1 MKVIVVENYQQIGQ
15 QGAQIIAD
23 VIKNNANAV
32 LGLAT
37 GTSPIGIYQNL
48 IAMCKNGEISFANVK
63 TVNLDEYVGIDGNH
77 PQSYRYFMN
86 DNLLNHVDIDKSN
99 TFVPNGVAENLQT
112 ECARY
117 TALVNNLVQDIQ
129 LLGIGSNGHI
139 AFNEPGTP
147 FNSTTHVVNLTENTI
162 KDNSRLFEDISQVP
176 TKALTMGIANI
187 MNAKRILIVA
197 NGKNKAQA
205 IYNMIKGPIGPNC
218 PASVLQNHPDVTVI
232 VDKDAASLLLTN
244 KIGTI

>member
-15 QGAQIIAD
+15 LGAQIIAG
-23 VIKNNANAV
+23 VIKNNPNAV

-48 IAMCKNGEISFANVK
+48 VEMCQKGEISFANVK
-63 TVNLDEYVGIDGNH
+63 TVNLDEYVGLDGTH

-86 DNLLNHVDIDKSN
+86 DNLFNHVDIDKAN
-99 TFVPNGVAENLQT
+99 TFVPNGVAENLQE

-117 TALVNNLVQDIQ
+117 TTLVNNLVQDIQ

-147 FNSTTHVVNLTENTI
+147 FDSTTHVVNLTENTI

-187 MNAKRILIVA
+187 MSAKRILIVA

-205 IYNMIKGPIGPNC
+205 VYDMVKGQVNTTC

-232 VDKDAASLLLTN
+232 VDKDAASLL
-244 KIGTI
+244 

>member
-1 MKVIVVENYQQIGQ
+1 MKVIVVENYQQIAQ
-15 QGAQIIAD
+15 LGAQIIAG
-23 VIKNNANAV
+23 VIKNNPNAV

-48 IAMCKNGEISFANVK
+48 VEMCQKGEISFANVK
-63 TVNLDEYVGIDGNH
+63 TVNLDEYVGLDGTH

-86 DNLLNHVDIDKSN
+86 DNLFNHVDIDKAN
-99 TFVPNGVAENLQT
+99 TFVPNGVAENLQE
-112 ECARY
+112 ECTRY
-117 TALVNNLVQDIQ
+117 TTLVNNLVQDIQ

-147 FNSTTHVVNLTENTI
+147 FESTTHVVNLTENTI

-205 IYNMIKGPIGPNC
+205 VYDMVKGQVNTTC

-232 VDKDAASLLLTN
+232 VDKDAASLL
-244 KIGTI
+244 

>member
-15 QGAQIIAD
+15 QCAQIIAG
-23 VIKNNANAV
+23 VIKNNPNAV

-48 IAMCKNGEISFANVK
+48 VEMCQKGEISFANVK
-63 TVNLDEYVGIDGNH
+63 TVNLDEYVGLDGTH

-86 DNLLNHVDIDKSN
+86 DNLFNHVNIDKSN
-99 TFVPNGVAENLQT
+99 TFVPNGVAENLQD
-112 ECARY
+112 ECTRY
-117 TALVNNLVQDIQ
+117 TALVDSLVQDIQ

-147 FNSTTHVVNLTENTI
+147 FDSTTHIVDLTENTI

-197 NGKNKAQA
+197 NGKNKAHA
-205 IYNMIKGPIGPNC
+205 VYNMVKGEVNTSC

-232 VDKDAASLLLTN
+232 VDKDAASLL
-244 KIGTI
+244 

>member
-15 QGAQIIAD
+15 LGAQIIAG
-23 VIKNNANAV
+23 VIKNNPNAV

-48 IAMCKNGEISFANVK
+48 VEMCQKGEISFANVK
-63 TVNLDEYVGIDGNH
+63 TVNLDEYVGLDGTH

-86 DNLLNHVDIDKSN
+86 DNLFNHVDIDKAN
-99 TFVPNGVAENLQT
+99 TFVPNGVAENLQE

-117 TALVNNLVQDIQ
+117 TTLVNNLVQDIQ

-147 FNSTTHVVNLTENTI
+147 FDSTTHVVNLTENTI

-205 IYNMIKGPIGPNC
+205 VYDMVKGQVNTTC

-232 VDKDAASLLLTN
+232 VDEDAASLL
-244 KIGTI
+244 

>member
-15 QGAQIIAD
+15 LGAQIIAG
-23 VIKNNANAV
+23 VIKNNPNAV

-48 IAMCKNGEISFANVK
+48 VEMCQKGEISFANVK
-63 TVNLDEYVGIDGNH
+63 TVNLDEYVGLDGTH

-86 DNLLNHVDIDKSN
+86 DNLFNHVDIDKAN
-99 TFVPNGVAENLQT
+99 TFVPNGVEENLQE
-112 ECARY
+112 ECTRY
-117 TALVNNLVQDIQ
+117 TTLVNNLVQDIQ

-147 FNSTTHVVNLTENTI
+147 FDSTTHVVNLTENTI

-205 IYNMIKGPIGPNC
+205 VYDMVKGQVNKTC

-232 VDKDAASLLLTN
+232 VDKDAASLL
-244 KIGTI
+244 

>member
-15 QGAQIIAD
+15 QGAQIIAG
-23 VIKNNANAV
+23 VIKNSPNAV

-48 IAMCKNGEISFANVK
+48 VEMCQKGEISFANVK
-63 TVNLDEYVGIDGNH
+63 TVNLDEYVGLDGTH

-86 DNLLNHVDIDKSN
+86 DNLFNHVDIYKAN
-99 TFVPNGVAENLQT
+99 TFVPNGVAENLQE
-112 ECARY
+112 ECTRY
-117 TALVNNLVQDIQ
+117 TALVDGLVQDIQ

-147 FNSTTHVVNLTENTI
+147 FDSTTHVVNLTENTI

-205 IYNMIKGPIGPNC
+205 VYDMVKGQVNTTC
-218 PASVLQNHPDVTVI
+218 PASVLQNHSDVTVI
-232 VDKDAASLLLTN
+232 VDKDAASLL
-244 KIGTI
+244 

>member
-15 QGAQIIAD
+15 QGAKIIAG
-23 VIKNNANAV
+23 VIKNNPNAV

-48 IAMCKNGEISFANVK
+48 VEMCQKGEISFANVK
-63 TVNLDEYVGIDGNH
+63 TVNLDEYVGLDGTH

-86 DNLLNHVDIDKSN
+86 DNLFNHVDIDKAN
-99 TFVPNGVAENLQT
+99 TFVPNGVAENLKE

-117 TALVNNLVQDIQ
+117 TTLVNNLVQDIQ

-147 FNSTTHVVNLTENTI
+147 FDSTTHVVNLTENTI

-205 IYNMIKGPIGPNC
+205 VYDMVKGQVNTTC

-232 VDKDAASLLLTN
+232 VDKDAASLL
-244 KIGTI
+244 

>member
-15 QGAQIIAD
+15 FGAQIIAG
-23 VIKNNANAV
+23 VIKNNPNAV

-48 IAMCKNGEISFANVK
+48 VEMCQKGEISFANVK
-63 TVNLDEYVGIDGNH
+63 TVNLDEYVGLDGTH

-86 DNLLNHVDIDKSN
+86 DNLFNHVDIDKAN
-99 TFVPNGVAENLQT
+99 TFVPNGVAENLQE
-112 ECARY
+112 ECTRY
-117 TALVNNLVQDIQ
+117 TTLVNNLVQDIQ

-147 FNSTTHVVNLTENTI
+147 FDSTTHVVNLTENTI
-162 KDNSRLFEDISQVP
+162 KDNSRLFEDICQVP

-205 IYNMIKGPIGPNC
+205 VYDMVKGQVNTTC

-232 VDKDAASLLLTN
+232 VDKDAASLL
-244 KIGTI
+244 

>member
-1 MKVIVVENYQQIGQ
+1 MNVIVVENYQQIGQ
-15 QGAQIIAD
+15 LGAQIIAG
-23 VIKNNANAV
+23 VIKNNPNAV

-48 IAMCKNGEISFANVK
+48 VEMCQKGEISFANVK
-63 TVNLDEYVGIDGNH
+63 TVNLDEYVGLDGTH

-86 DNLLNHVDIDKSN
+86 DNLFNHVDIDKAN
-99 TFVPNGVAENLQT
+99 TFVPNGVAENLQE
-112 ECARY
+112 ECTRY
-117 TALVNNLVQDIQ
+117 TTLVNNLVQDIQ

-147 FNSTTHVVNLTENTI
+147 FDSTTHVVNLTENTI

-205 IYNMIKGPIGPNC
+205 VYDMVKGQVNTTC
-218 PASVLQNHPDVTVI
+218 PASVLQKHPDVTVI
-232 VDKDAASLLLTN
+232 VDKDAASLL
-244 KIGTI
+244 

>member
-15 QGAQIIAD
+15 HGAQIIAG
-23 VIKNNANAV
+23 VIKNNANTV

-48 IAMCKNGEISFANVK
+48 VEMCQKGEISFANVK
-63 TVNLDEYVGIDGNH
+63 TVNLDEYVGLDGTH

-86 DNLLNHVDIDKSN
+86 DNLFNHVDIDKAN
-99 TFVPNGVAENLQT
+99 TFVPNGVAENLQE
-112 ECARY
+112 ECTRY
-117 TALVNNLVQDIQ
+117 TTLVNNLVQDIQ

-147 FNSTTHVVNLTENTI
+147 FESTTHVVNLTENTI

-205 IYNMIKGPIGPNC
+205 VYDMVKGQVNTTC

-232 VDKDAASLLLTN
+232 VDKDAASLL
-244 KIGTI
+244 

>member
-1 MKVIVVENYQQIGQ
+1 MKVIVVENYQQIGV
-15 QGAQIIAD
+15 QGARIIAE
-23 VIKNNANAV
+23 VIKSKPNCV

-48 IAMCKNGEISFANVK
+48 IEMCNNGEISFVDVK
-63 TVNLDEYVGIDGNH
+63 TVNLDEYVGLDGNH
-77 PQSYRYFMN
+77 NQSYRYFM
-86 DNLLNHVDIDKSN
+86 DANLFNHVDINKSN
-99 TFVPNGVAENLQT
+99 TFVPNGVADDLPT
-112 ECARY
+112 ECQRY
-117 TALVNNLVQDIQ
+117 TNLVNSLAQDMQ

-147 FNSTTHVVNLTENTI
+147 FDSTTHVVNLTQNTI

-187 MNAKRILIVA
+187 MNAKSILIVA

-205 IYNMIKGPIGPNC
+205 VFDMVKGAVTPHC
-218 PASVLQNHPDVTVI
+218 PASILQNHPNVTVI
-232 VDKDAASLLLTN
+232 VDKDAASLL
-244 KIGTI
+244 

>member
-15 QGAQIIAD
+15 QGAQIIAG
-23 VIKNNANAV
+23 VIKNNPNAV

-48 IAMCKNGEISFANVK
+48 VEMCQKGEISFANVK
-63 TVNLDEYVGIDGNH
+63 TVNLDEYVGLDGTH

-86 DNLLNHVDIDKSN
+86 DNLFNHVDIDKAN
-99 TFVPNGVAENLQT
+99 TFVPNGVAENLQE
-112 ECARY
+112 ECTRY
-117 TALVNNLVQDIQ
+117 TTLVNNLVQDVQ

-147 FNSTTHVVNLTENTI
+147 FDSTTHVVNLTENTI

-205 IYNMIKGPIGPNC
+205 VYDMVKGQVNTTC

-232 VDKDAASLLLTN
+232 VDKDAASLL
-244 KIGTI
+244 

>member
-15 QGAQIIAD
+15 QGAQIIAE
-23 VIKNNANAV
+23 VIKNNPNAV

-48 IAMCKNGEISFANVK
+48 VEMCQKGEISFANVK
-63 TVNLDEYVGIDGNH
+63 TVNLDEYVGLDGTH

-86 DNLLNHVDIDKSN
+86 DNLFNHVDIDKAN
-99 TFVPNGVAENLQT
+99 TFVPNGVAENLQE

-117 TALVNNLVQDIQ
+117 TTLVNSLVQDIQ

-162 KDNSRLFEDISQVP
+162 KDNSRLFDDISQVP

-187 MNAKRILIVA
+187 MNAKSILIVA

-205 IYNMIKGPIGPNC
+205 VYDMVKGQVSTSC

-232 VDKDAASLLLTN
+232 VDKDAASLL
-244 KIGTI
+244 

>member
-1 MKVIVVENYQQIGQ
+1 MKVIVVENYQQIAQ
-15 QGAQIIAD
+15 LGAQIIAG
-23 VIKNNANAV
+23 VIKNNPNAV

-48 IAMCKNGEISFANVK
+48 VEMCQKGEISFANVK
-63 TVNLDEYVGIDGNH
+63 TVNLDEYVGLDGTH

-86 DNLLNHVDIDKSN
+86 DNLFNHVDIDKAN
-99 TFVPNGVAENLQT
+99 TFVPNGVAENLQE
-112 ECARY
+112 ECTRY
-117 TALVNNLVQDIQ
+117 TTLVNNLVQDIQ

-147 FNSTTHVVNLTENTI
+147 FESTTHVVNLTENTI

-205 IYNMIKGPIGPNC
+205 VYDMVKGQINTTC

-232 VDKDAASLLLTN
+232 VDKDAASLL
-244 KIGTI
+244 

>member
-1 MKVIVVENYQQIGQ
+1 MKVIVVENYQQIGE
-15 QGAQIIAD
+15 QGARVIAD
-23 VIKNNANAV
+23 VIKNNPNAV

-48 IAMCKNGEISFANVK
+48 IAMCKNGEISFTNVK
-63 TVNLDEYVGIDGNH
+63 TVNLDEYVGLDGTH
-77 PQSYRYFMN
+77 SQSYRYFMN
-86 DNLLNHVDIDKSN
+86 DNLFNHVDIDKAN
-99 TFVPNGVAENLQT
+99 TFVPNGVAEDLDV

-117 TALVNNLVQDIQ
+117 TALVNSLVQDIQ

-147 FNSTTHVVNLTENTI
+147 FDSTTHVVNLTENTI
-162 KDNSRLFEDISQVP
+162 KDNSRLFDDISQVP

-205 IYNMIKGPIGPNC
+205 IYNMVKGQVDTAC

-232 VDKDAASLLLTN
+232 VDKDASSLL
-244 KIGTI
+244 

>member
-15 QGAQIIAD
+15 QGAQIIAG
-23 VIKNNANAV
+23 VIKNNPNAV

-48 IAMCKNGEISFANVK
+48 VEMCQKGEISFANVK
-63 TVNLDEYVGIDGNH
+63 TVNLDEYVGLDGTH
-77 PQSYRYFMN
+77 PQSYRYFMD
-86 DNLLNHVDIDKSN
+86 DNLFNHVDIDKAN
-99 TFVPNGVAENLQT
+99 TFVPNGVAENLQE
-112 ECARY
+112 ECTRY
-117 TALVNNLVQDIQ
+117 TTLVNNLVQDIQ

-147 FNSTTHVVNLTENTI
+147 FDSTTHVVNLTENTI

-205 IYNMIKGPIGPNC
+205 VYDMVKGQVNTTC

-232 VDKDAASLLLTN
+232 VDKDAASLL
-244 KIGTI
+244 

>member
-1 MKVIVVENYQQIGQ
+1 MKVIVVENYQQIAQ
-15 QGAQIIAD
+15 LGAQIIAG
-23 VIKNNANAV
+23 VIKNNPNTV

-48 IAMCKNGEISFANVK
+48 VEMCQKGEISFANVK
-63 TVNLDEYVGIDGNH
+63 TVNLDEYVGLDGTH

-86 DNLLNHVDIDKSN
+86 DNLFNHVDIDKAN
-99 TFVPNGVAENLQT
+99 TFVPNGVAENLQE
-112 ECARY
+112 ECTRY
-117 TALVNNLVQDIQ
+117 TTLVNNLVQDIQ

-147 FNSTTHVVNLTENTI
+147 FESTTHVVNLTENTI

-205 IYNMIKGPIGPNC
+205 VYDMVKGQVNTTC

-232 VDKDAASLLLTN
+232 VDKDAASLL
-244 KIGTI
+244 

>member
-15 QGAQIIAD
+15 LGAQIIAG
-23 VIKNNANAV
+23 VIKNNPNAV

-48 IAMCKNGEISFANVK
+48 VEMCQKGEISFANVK
-63 TVNLDEYVGIDGNH
+63 TVNLDEYVGLDGTH

-86 DNLLNHVDIDKSN
+86 DNLFNHVDIDKAN
-99 TFVPNGVAENLQT
+99 TFVPNGVAENLQE
-112 ECARY
+112 ECTRY
-117 TALVNNLVQDIQ
+117 TTLVNNLVQDIQ

-147 FNSTTHVVNLTENTI
+147 FDSTTHVVNLTENTI

-205 IYNMIKGPIGPNC
+205 VYDMVKGQVNKTC

-232 VDKDAASLLLTN
+232 VDKDAASLL
-244 KIGTI
+244 

>member
-23 VIKNNANAV
+23 VIRNNPNAV

-48 IAMCKNGEISFANVK
+48 VEMCQKDEISFANVK
-63 TVNLDEYVGIDGNH
+63 TVNLDEYVGLDGTH

-86 DNLLNHVDIDKSN
+86 DNLFNHVDIDKAN
-99 TFVPNGVAENLQT
+99 TFVPNGVAENLQE

-117 TALVNNLVQDIQ
+117 TTLVNNLVQDIQ

-147 FNSTTHVVNLTENTI
+147 FDSTTHVVNLTENTI

-176 TKALTMGIANI
+176 IKALTMGIANI

-205 IYNMIKGPIGPNC
+205 VYDMVKGQVNKTC

-232 VDKDAASLLLTN
+232 VDKDAASLL
-244 KIGTI
+244 

>member
-15 QGAQIIAD
+15 QGAQIIAG
-23 VIKNNANAV
+23 VIKNNPNAV

-48 IAMCKNGEISFANVK
+48 VEMCQKGEISFANVK
-63 TVNLDEYVGIDGNH
+63 TVNLDEYVGLDGTH

-86 DNLLNHVDIDKSN
+86 DNLFNHVDIYKAN
-99 TFVPNGVAENLQT
+99 TFVPNGVAENLQE
-112 ECARY
+112 ECTRY
-117 TALVNNLVQDIQ
+117 TALVDGLVQDIQ

-147 FNSTTHVVNLTENTI
+147 FDSTTHVVNLTENTI

-205 IYNMIKGPIGPNC
+205 VYDMVKGQVNTTC

-232 VDKDAASLLLTN
+232 VDKDAASLL
-244 KIGTI
+244 

>member
-15 QGAQIIAD
+15 LGAQIIAE
-23 VIKNNANAV
+23 VIKNNPNAV

-48 IAMCKNGEISFANVK
+48 VEMCQKGEISFANVK
-63 TVNLDEYVGIDGNH
+63 TVNLDEYVGLDGTH

-86 DNLLNHVDIDKSN
+86 DNLFNHVDIDKAN
-99 TFVPNGVAENLQT
+99 TFVPNGVAENLQE
-112 ECARY
+112 ECTRY
-117 TALVNNLVQDIQ
+117 TTLVNNLVQDIQ

-147 FNSTTHVVNLTENTI
+147 FDSTTHVVNLTENTI

-205 IYNMIKGPIGPNC
+205 VYDMVKGQVNTTC

-232 VDKDAASLLLTN
+232 VDEDAASLL
-244 KIGTI
+244 

>member
-15 QGAQIIAD
+15 FGAQIIAG
-23 VIKNNANAV
+23 VIKNNPNAV

-48 IAMCKNGEISFANVK
+48 VEMCQKGEISFANVK
-63 TVNLDEYVGIDGNH
+63 TVNLDEYVGLDGTH

-86 DNLLNHVDIDKSN
+86 DNLFNHVDIDKAN
-99 TFVPNGVAENLQT
+99 TFVPNGVAENLQE
-112 ECARY
+112 ECTRY
-117 TALVNNLVQDIQ
+117 TTLVNNLVQDIQ

-147 FNSTTHVVNLTENTI
+147 FDSTTHVVNLTENTI
-162 KDNSRLFEDISQVP
+162 KDNSRLFADISQVP

-205 IYNMIKGPIGPNC
+205 VYDMVKGQVNTTC

-232 VDKDAASLLLTN
+232 VDKDAASLL
-244 KIGTI
+244 

>member
-15 QGAQIIAD
+15 LGAQIIAG
-23 VIKNNANAV
+23 VIKNNPNAV

-48 IAMCKNGEISFANVK
+48 VEMCQKGEISFANVK
-63 TVNLDEYVGIDGNH
+63 TVNLDEYVGLDGNH

-86 DNLLNHVDIDKSN
+86 DNLFNHVDIDKAN
-99 TFVPNGVAENLQT
+99 TFVPNGVAENLQE

-117 TALVNNLVQDIQ
+117 TTLVNNLVQDIQ

-147 FNSTTHVVNLTENTI
+147 FDSTTHVVNLTENTI

-187 MNAKRILIVA
+187 MHAKRILIVA

-205 IYNMIKGPIGPNC
+205 VYDMVKGQVNTTC

-232 VDKDAASLLLTN
+232 VDKDAASLL
-244 KIGTI
+244 

>member
-15 QGAQIIAD
+15 LGAQIIAG
-23 VIKNNANAV
+23 VIKNNPNAV

-48 IAMCKNGEISFANVK
+48 VEMCQKGEISFANVK
-63 TVNLDEYVGIDGNH
+63 TVNLDEYVGLDGTH

-86 DNLLNHVDIDKSN
+86 DNLFNHVNIDKAN
-99 TFVPNGVAENLQT
+99 TFVPNGVAENLQE

-117 TALVNNLVQDIQ
+117 TTLVNNLVQDIQ

-147 FNSTTHVVNLTENTI
+147 FDSTTHVVNLTENTI

-187 MNAKRILIVA
+187 MSAKRILIVA

-205 IYNMIKGPIGPNC
+205 VYDMVKGQVNKTC
-218 PASVLQNHPDVTVI
+218 PASVLQNHPDVIVI
-232 VDKDAASLLLTN
+232 VDKDAASLL
-244 KIGTI
+244 

>member
-15 QGAQIIAD
+15 QGAQIIAE
-23 VIKNNANAV
+23 VIKNNPNAV

-48 IAMCKNGEISFANVK
+48 VEMCQKGEISFANVK
-63 TVNLDEYVGIDGNH
+63 TVNLDEYVGLDGTH

-86 DNLLNHVDIDKSN
+86 DNLFNHVDIDKAN
-99 TFVPNGVAENLQT
+99 TFVPNGVAENLQE

-117 TALVNNLVQDIQ
+117 TTLVNSLVQDIQ

-162 KDNSRLFEDISQVP
+162 KDNSRLFNSIDEVP
-176 TKALTMGIANI
+176 RQALSMGIKNI
-187 MNAKRILIVA
+187 MQAKSILMVVS
-197 NGKNKAQA
+197 GKNKAEA
-205 IYNMIKGPIGPNC
+205 VKGMVKGEITPEL
-218 PASVLQNHPDVTVI
+218 PASVLQLHPFVTI
-232 VDKDAASLLLTN
+232 ICDKDAASLL
-244 KIGTI
+244 

>member
-1 MKVIVVENYQQIGQ
+1 MKVIVAENYQQIGTL
-15 QGAQIIAD
+15 GAKTIAD
-23 VIKNNANAV
+23 VIKSNPNCV

-48 IAMCKNGEISFANVK
+48 IEMCNNGEISFAGVK
-63 TVNLDEYVGIDGNH
+63 TVNLDEYVGLDGAHN
-77 PQSYRYFMN
+77 QSYRFFMN
-86 DNLLNHVDIDKSN
+86 DKLFDHVDINKAN
-99 TFVPNGVAENLQT
+99 TFVPNGVAEDLSA
-112 ECARY
+112 ECQRY
-117 TALVNNLVQDIQ
+117 TSLVNSLQQDIQ

-147 FNSTTHVVNLTENTI
+147 FHSTTHVVNLTQNTI

-187 MNAKRILIVA
+187 INAKRILIVA

-205 IYNMIKGPIGPNC
+205 VYNMVKGPVDTSC
-218 PASVLQNHPDVTVI
+218 PASILQNHPDVTVI
-232 VDKDAASLLLTN
+232 VDKDAASLL
-244 KIGTI
+244 

>member
-15 QGAQIIAD
+15 QGAQIIAG
-23 VIKNNANAV
+23 VIKNNPNAV

-48 IAMCKNGEISFANVK
+48 VEMCQKGEISFANVK
-63 TVNLDEYVGIDGNH
+63 TVNLDEYVGLDGTH
-77 PQSYRYFMN
+77 SQSYRYFMN
-86 DNLLNHVDIDKSN
+86 DNLFNHVDIDKAN
-99 TFVPNGVAENLQT
+99 TFVPNGVAENLQE
-112 ECARY
+112 ECTRY
-117 TALVNNLVQDIQ
+117 TTLVNNLVQDIQ

-147 FNSTTHVVNLTENTI
+147 FDSTTHVVNLTENTI

-205 IYNMIKGPIGPNC
+205 VYDMVKGQVNTTC

-232 VDKDAASLLLTN
+232 VDKDAASLL
-244 KIGTI
+244 

>member
-15 QGAQIIAD
+15 LGAQIIAG
-23 VIKNNANAV
+23 VIKNNPNAV

-48 IAMCKNGEISFANVK
+48 VEMCQKGEISFANVK
-63 TVNLDEYVGIDGNH
+63 TVNLDEYVGLDGTH

-86 DNLLNHVDIDKSN
+86 DNLFNHVDIDKAN
-99 TFVPNGVAENLQT
+99 TFVPNGVAENLQE

-117 TALVNNLVQDIQ
+117 TTLVNNLVQDIQ

-147 FNSTTHVVNLTENTI
+147 FDSTTHVVNLTENTI

-205 IYNMIKGPIGPNC
+205 VYDMVKGQVNTTC
-218 PASVLQNHPDVTVI
+218 PASVLQNHLDVTVI
-232 VDKDAASLLLTN
+232 VDKDAASLL
-244 KIGTI
+244 

>member
-15 QGAQIIAD
+15 LGAQIIAG
-23 VIKNNANAV
+23 VIKNNPNAV

-48 IAMCKNGEISFANVK
+48 VEMCQKGEISFANVK
-63 TVNLDEYVGIDGNH
+63 TVNLDEYVGLDGNH

-86 DNLLNHVDIDKSN
+86 DNLFNHVDIDKAN
-99 TFVPNGVAENLQT
+99 TFVPNGVAENLQE

-117 TALVNNLVQDIQ
+117 TTLVNNLVQDIQ

-147 FNSTTHVVNLTENTI
+147 FDSTTHVVNLTENTI

-187 MNAKRILIVA
+187 MNAKHILIVA

-205 IYNMIKGPIGPNC
+205 VYNMVKGQVNTTC

-232 VDKDAASLLLTN
+232 VDKDAASLL
-244 KIGTI
+244 